1 MIDLILED
9 HNQEDLRGEDT
20 TRQGKEDFIKTLK
33 SKEGET
39 QIRITIMMIYLS
51 LFKSFRDESHFTAYC
66 KKRLNVF
73 NFVLSSDV
81 DTLSL
86 TSTFL
91 MKAGTILNT
100 FPKLVTVII

>member
-1 MIDLILED
+1 MED

-51 LFKSFRDESHFTAYC
+51 LFKSFGDESHFTAYC
-66 KKRLNVF
+66 KKRLNVC

-81 DTLSL
+81 DTVSL